1 MGTPSYDDIQKAK
14 VIIGGLRD
22 YDGGRYRD
30 LLERLGE
37 FFPHAGEFAWL
48 DQNDPVLGQ
57 CFTSAE
63 GGWLEPDDA
72 AEFWQFIGEA
82 DVSGE
87 VAEPPP
93 GLITFL
99 RGLTDRWQGAA
110 SAPGQA
116 DLATPVVG
124 PGEPRFQQVGPV
136 GGDYPGWWQGYD
148 TVDGVW
154 KYVHGGDGQPTDQ
167 TPGWAISEA
176 AFAAAPAGSAEPRF
190 QQVGPVGG
198 DYPGWWQGYDTVDGV
213 WKYVHG
219 GDGQPS
225 DQTPGWAISEV
236 AFTAGR
242 GGAQAGAQAAAEPD
256 INDLPPS
263 VQDVVARLRALN
275 DDYRD
280 IPLSAIVDAIAGAG
294 TA

>member
-136 GGDYPGWWQGYD
+136 GGDYPGWWQGYN

-176 AFAAAPAGSAEPRF
+176 AFAA
-190 QQVGPVGG
+190 
-198 DYPGWWQGYDTVDGV
+198 
-213 WKYVHG
+213 
-219 GDGQPS
+219 
-225 DQTPGWAISEV
+225 
-236 AFTAGR
+236 GR
-242 GGAQAGAQAAAEPD
+242 GGAQADAQTGAQAAAEPD